1 MDQPVSID
9 DLAAALTARARPGE
23 VLTVGV
29 TGSVAVGKTTVC
41 EALVAAGIT
50 MIEVPLNSPDALTS
64 IAMASNA
71 LADRAAIGAGT
82 VLSKKQV
89 WAVADAGGTFIVS
102 PDTNKSVIEE
112 TVRIQLLSY
121 PGVFTP
127 SDAFRAIKAGAT
139 GLKFFPAEVLGPK
152 GIKAMKA
159 VLPPEL
165 PLYAVG
171 GANPDNFGEYFA
183 AGCAGFGLGTYI
195 YKPGMSADDVA
206 ERARTAV
213 AAYDAGRPQ

>member
-1 MDQPVSID
+1 MAHRHIIAILRGITPSETLDVCK
-9 DLAAALTARARPGE
+9 ALI
-23 VLTVGV
+23 
-29 TGSVAVGKTTVC
+29 
-41 EALVAAGIT
+41 AAGIT

-64 IAMASNA
+64 IALASNTLGDEA
-71 LADRAAIGAGT
+71 SIGAGT
-82 VLSKKQV
+82 VLSKKHV
-89 WAVADAGGTFIVS
+89 WAVSDAGGTFVVS
-102 PDTNKSVIEE
+102 PDTNKQVIAE
-112 TVRIQLLSY
+112 TVRLQMLSY

-127 SDAFRAIKAGAT
+127 TDAFRAVKAGAT

-183 AGCAGFGLGTYI
+183 VGCAGFGLGTYI
-195 YKPGMSADDVA
+195 YKPGMSAGDVA
-206 ERARTAV
+206 ERAATAV
-213 AAYDAGRPQ
+213 AAYDAGKAQ

>member
-1 MDQPVSID
+1 MEHRHLIAILRGITPSETI
-9 DLAAALTARARPGE
+9 AA
-23 VLTVGV
+23 
-29 TGSVAVGKTTVC
+29 C
-41 EALVAAGIT
+41 EALIDAGIT
-50 MIEVPLNSPDALTS
+50 MIEVPLNSPDALIS

-71 LADRAAIGAGT
+71 LGDKATIGAGT

-89 WAVADAGGTFIVS
+89 WAVSEAGGTFVVS
-102 PDTNKSVIEE
+102 PDTNKQVIEE
-112 TVRIQLLSY
+112 TIRLQMLSF

-127 SDAFRAIKAGAT
+127 TDAFRAIKAGAT

-159 VLPPEL
+159 VLPPEI

-171 GANPDNFGEYFA
+171 GANPDNFSDYFA

-195 YKPGMSADDVA
+195 YKPGMDAAEIA
-206 ERARTAV
+206 ERAVTAV
-213 AAYDAGRPQ
+213 AAYDAGAPA